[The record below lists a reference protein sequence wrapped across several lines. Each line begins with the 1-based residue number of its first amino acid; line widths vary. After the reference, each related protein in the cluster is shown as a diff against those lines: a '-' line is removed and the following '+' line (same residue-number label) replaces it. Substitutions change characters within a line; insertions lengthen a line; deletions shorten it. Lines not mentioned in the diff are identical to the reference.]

1 MRQWPR
7 VVGAAV
13 LVAAFCVSCSPSP
26 EEPAQGPAE
35 GGATQSTSVAT
46 EVPDLSLAYPVE
58 AVESDSPRTTV
69 PTVAGRTSGGGSVL
83 SDNGRVLA
91 FVGAT
96 FSDTLVV
103 EVLVGGLHDAAP
115 DRASRSP
122 EVPVPVENAHAV
134 AVSSD
139 GRYVLTATKSELS
152 EGDTNDRSDLYRFDR
167 LTGEQLRVS
176 YDSFGAQIADGVQP
190 QADMSGDASTVAF
203 VTFGAKRD
211 EPAIYAPDCR
221 DNMIVAVSDVASG
234 TTECVAVNLEG
245 SPVGSG
251 FSGITG
257 EPALN
262 YDGRFVAVSTT
273 APLGPDDGNGSA
285 SDIYVVDRTT
295 GFVQRVS
302 HGPDGADPD
311 GASTRPR
318 LSADGRYVA
327 FASEASNLVDGDV
340 NGLPDAFVYDRLT
353 GVTERVSLASSGGE
367 GDGAVGD
374 QIDISWD
381 GRFVAF
387 DATATNLA
395 DVACRLYL
403 RDRAL
408 GTTECIDVDN
418 DGEAAEG
425 FSRSPSISADGQL
438 VAFSSSDTGLV
449 GTETGAVG
457 RVYVRDRGTVQDAAW
472 PPDPGEIAAVEASV
486 APELIS
492 AAADGSGGGD
502 GRSGGSS
509 VSEDGRWVAFW
520 SDATN
525 LVPGA
530 TGGYQ
535 HIYFHD
541 RETAT
546 TIRITEGANGDSNG
560 YYSYAVAMSRDGQY
574 LAFSSAASNL
584 VDDDD
589 NGSDDA
595 FIYDHDAGKVTRI
608 SKAHDG
614 SQLGGD
620 ARPVVLDSSGRIA
633 VFDGRHAD
641 VVPGTA
647 WCHMVSRDLGEGENE
662 CLALLPSGDPTRIER
677 LAMSGDATTIAFNAL
692 SDDYVDADTNGETDL
707 IALDRTTGAYEI
719 VSVASDGTPSDSG
732 KGLRT
737 PAISDDG
744 RLIAFTSNA
753 STLVDGDTNGAIDVF
768 LRDREAGTTIRLNV
782 GLDGEE
788 ASSGSQGE
796 VAISPNGRFVAFPN
810 ELLDD
815 PLGGYG
821 CSLTL
826 LDTESNSRTCISV
839 SASGQQWRGREPFLQ
854 DSFATFSSADPVVSG
869 LEPGEGPNIYFRPLG
884 DATTSVTPEISVV
897 PDRLPG
903 VEPLMNGPADGEPT
917 PQQLEAATAEAGVP
931 VDPDA
936 ALVESVGDIVG
947 VAVLRAAE
955 NDRAEIEQTLG
966 APDAFTIS
974 YEYGMDGT
982 TLVRYESWTYFDML
996 TAFEFADAKLTAYA
1010 PVSDPGGGAI
1020 AVPYHPLDFDRLTT
1034 WEDVT
1039 RLLASPETA
1048 VPFEVPIETG
1058 FAGAAWS
1065 TSQLLAMFDETGMVH
1080 VEAFPVTGGEDA

>member
-13 LVAAFCVSCSPSP
+13 LVAAFGVSCSPSP
-26 EEPAQGPAE
+26 DEPAQGPAE
-35 GGATQSTSVAT
+35 GAATQSTTVAT
-46 EVPDLSLAYPVE
+46 EVPDLSLAYPVDT
-58 AVESDSPRTTV
+58 VEPNSSRTTV
-69 PTVAGRTSGGGSVL
+69 PNVASRTSGGGSVL
-83 SDNGRVLA
+83 ADNGRVLA
-91 FVGAT
+91 FIGAT
-96 FSDTLVV
+96 FTDTLVA
-103 EVLVGGLHDAAP
+103 EVFVGGLHDP
-115 DRASRSP
+115 VPERASRSL
-122 EVPVPVENAHAV
+122 EVPVPVENAHVV

-139 GRYVLTATKSELS
+139 GRYVLTATKSPLS

-167 LTGEQLRVS
+167 LTGEQRRVS
-176 YDSFGAQIADGVQP
+176 YDSFGAEITDGVQP

-203 VTFGAKRD
+203 VTFGAQRD
-211 EPAIYAPDCR
+211 GPAIYAPDCR
-221 DNMIVAVSDVASG
+221 DNMVVAVSDIDSG

-245 SPVGSG
+245 SHVGHG
-251 FSGITG
+251 FSGITT

-273 APLGPDDGNGSA
+273 APLGPGDGNGGT
-285 SDIYVVDRTT
+285 SDIYVIDRTT

-302 HGPDGADPD
+302 SGPDGTDPD
-311 GASTRPR
+311 GASGVPR

-327 FASEASNLVDGDV
+327 FSSEASNLVDDDR
-340 NGLPDAFVYDRLT
+340 NGLSDAFVYDRLT
-353 GVTERVSLASSGGE
+353 GTTERVSLASSGAE
-367 GDGAVGD
+367 SDGAVGD

-395 DVACRLYL
+395 GVACRLYL

-418 DGEAAEG
+418 DGKAAEG
-425 FSRSPSISADGQL
+425 FSRSPSISADGRF

-457 RVYVRDRGTVQDAAW
+457 RVYVRDRGTVPEAAW
-472 PPDPGEIAAVEASV
+472 PPDPGEVATIAAPI

-492 AAADGSGGGD
+492 AAAGGSGGGD

-509 VSEDGRWVAFW
+509 VSEDGRWVAYW

-530 TGGYQ
+530 TGGYR
-535 HIYFHD
+535 HVYLHD
-541 RETAT
+541 RETGT
-546 TIRITEGANGDSNG
+546 TTRVTEGANGDSNG
-560 YYSYAVAMSRDGQY
+560 YYSYAVAMSRDGRY

-584 VDDDD
+584 VDGDD

-595 FIYDHDAGKVTRI
+595 FIYDRDAGKVTRA
-608 SKAHDG
+608 SEAHDG

-620 ARPVVLDSSGRIA
+620 ARPVVLNRSGRMV

-647 WCHMVSRDLGEGENE
+647 WCHMVLRNLDEGENE
-662 CLALLPSGDPTRIER
+662 CLALLPSGSPTQIER
-677 LAMSGDATTIAFNAL
+677 LAMSGDATIIAFNAL
-692 SDDYVDADTNGETDL
+692 SDDYVDADTNGETDV
-707 IALDRTTGAYEI
+707 IALDRATGAYEI
-719 VSVASDGTPSDSG
+719 VSVASDGTPADSG

-744 RLIAFTSNA
+744 RLIVFTSSA

-782 GLDGEE
+782 GPEGEE
-788 ASSGSQGE
+788 APSGNQGE

-810 ELLDD
+810 RLPDD

-821 CSLTL
+821 CDLTL
-826 LDTESNSRTCISV
+826 LDTESDSHSCISV

-854 DSFATFSSADPVVSG
+854 DAFATFSSGDPVVSG
-869 LEPGEGPNIYFRPLG
+869 LEPGEGPNVYFRPLG
-884 DATTSVTPEISVV
+884 AASASVTPEVSVV
-897 PDRLPG
+897 PDRPPG
-903 VEPLMNGPADGEPT
+903 LDPLMSGPEDGEPT
-917 PQQLEAATAEAGVP
+917 PQQLEEAAAEAGAP

-936 ALVESVGDIVG
+936 ALVQSVGDVVG

-974 YEYGMDGT
+974 YEYGIDGT
-982 TLVRYESWTYFDML
+982 TLVRYESWTYFDVL
-996 TAFEFADAKLTAYA
+996 TAFEFADGMLTAYA

-1020 AVPYHPLDFDRLTT
+1020 AAPYHPLDFDRLTT
-1034 WEDVT
+1034 WEDVAH
-1039 RLLASPETA
+1039 LLVAPETA
-1048 VPFEVPIETG
+1048 IPFEIPIETG
-1058 FAGAAWS
+1058 FIGTAWS

-1080 VEAFPVTGGEDA
+1080 IEAFPVTGGDDA

>member
-13 LVAAFCVSCSPSP
+13 LVAAFCGSCSPSP
-26 EEPAQGPAE
+26 DEPAQGPTD
-35 GGATQSTSVAT
+35 GVATQSTSVTT
-46 EVPDLSLAYPVE
+46 EVADLSLAYPIE
-58 AVESDSPRTTV
+58 DVESDAPRTTV
-69 PTVAGRTSGGGSVL
+69 PTVAGRISGGGSVL
-83 SDNGRVLA
+83 ADNGRVLA

-96 FSDTLVV
+96 FSDTLVA
-103 EVLVGGLHDAAP
+103 EVFVGGLHDPAP
-115 DRASRSP
+115 DRASRSL
-122 EVPVPVENAHAV
+122 EVPVPGENAHVA

-152 EGDTNDRSDLYRFDR
+152 EGDTNERSDLYRFDR
-167 LTGEQLRVS
+167 VTGEQLRVS

-221 DNMIVAVSDVASG
+221 DNMVVAVRDVASG

-285 SDIYVVDRTT
+285 SDIYVVDRAT

-302 HGPDGADPD
+302 HAPDGADPD
-311 GASTRPR
+311 GASTGPR

-327 FASEASNLVDGDV
+327 FASEASNLVDGDR
-340 NGLPDAFVYDRLT
+340 NGLSDAFVYDRLT
-353 GVTERVSLASSGGE
+353 GLAERVSVSSSGTE
-367 GDGAVGD
+367 SDGAAGN

-395 DVACRLYL
+395 GVACGLYL

-418 DGEAAEG
+418 DGGAAEG
-425 FSRSPSISADGQL
+425 SSRSPSISADGRL

-449 GTETGAVG
+449 DTETGAVG
-457 RVYVRDRGTVQDAAW
+457 RVYVRYRGTVPEAAW
-472 PPDPGEIAAVEASV
+472 PPDPGEIATITAPI

-520 SDATN
+520 SEATN

-530 TGGYQ
+530 TGGHRHVYL
-535 HIYFHD
+535 HD

-546 TIRITEGANGDSNG
+546 TTRVTEGANGDSNG
-560 YYSYAVAMSRDGQY
+560 YSSYAVAMSRDGRY

-584 VDDDD
+584 VDGDD

-595 FIYDHDAGKVTRI
+595 FIYDHDAGTTTRV

-620 ARPVVLDSSGRIA
+620 ARPVVLNRSGRIV

-647 WCHMVSRDLGEGENE
+647 WCHMVLRNLSEGENE
-662 CLALLPSGDPTRIER
+662 CLALLPGGDPTRIER
-677 LAMSGDATTIAFNAL
+677 LAMSGDAATITFNAL
-692 SDDYVDADTNGETDL
+692 SDDYVDGDTNGEPDL
-707 IALDRTTGAYEI
+707 IALDRATGAYEI
-719 VSVASDGTPSDSG
+719 VSVASDGTPADTG
-732 KGLRT
+732 NGLRT

-744 RLIAFTSNA
+744 ALIVFTSNA

-768 LRDREAGTTIRLNV
+768 LRDRAAGTTVRLNV
-782 GLDGEE
+782 GPDGEE
-788 ASSGSQGE
+788 APSGNQGE
-796 VAISPNGRFVAFPN
+796 VAISPSGRFVAFPN
-810 ELLDD
+810 RLPDD

-821 CSLTL
+821 CDLTL
-826 LDTESNSRTCISV
+826 LDIESDSHSCISV
-839 SASGQQWRGREPFLQ
+839 SASGQQWRAREPFLQ
-854 DSFATFSSADPVVSG
+854 DAFATFSSGDPVVSA
-869 LEPGEGPNIYFRPLG
+869 LEPGEGPNVYFRPLG
-884 DATTSVTPEISVV
+884 DASASVTPEVSVV
-897 PDRLPG
+897 PDRPPG
-903 VEPLMNGPADGEPT
+903 LDPLMSGPEDGEPT
-917 PQQLEAATAEAGVP
+917 PQQLEEAATEAGAP
-931 VDPDA
+931 VDPDT
-936 ALVESVGDIVG
+936 ALVQSVGDVVG

-974 YEYGMDGT
+974 YEYGIDGA
-982 TLVRYESWTYFDML
+982 TLVRYESWTYFDVL
-996 TAFEFADAKLTAYA
+996 TAFEFADGSLTAYA
-1010 PVSDPGGGAI
+1010 PVSNPGGAAI
-1020 AVPYHPLDFDRLTT
+1020 AAPYHPLDFDRLTT

-1039 RLLASPETA
+1039 RLLATPETA
-1048 VPFEVPIETG
+1048 IPFEIPIETG
-1058 FAGAAWS
+1058 FIGTAWS

-1080 VEAFPVTGGEDA
+1080 LEAFPVAGGDDA